1 MSIECTRMSAAKFV
15 STVAGPSRSICFTC
29 RGLPLPLYQNGL
41 QKRTFA
47 SGKTSSTPG
56 PSSIPHSTSRK
67 SGFYIPIS
75 LLVLLPTIYYLYPS
89 SSPSLSPQVYS
100 EHPISSSTLLGPQHK
115 LISIPVDSS
124 NISLFGDQAVDRQG
138 AVIPQNTIVIQHV
151 MVKNPDLQ
159 IERPYTPIND
169 VEHNGQIDLIVKKV
183 KGGEVGR

>member
-1 MSIECTRMSAAKFV
+1 
-15 STVAGPSRSICFTC
+15 
-29 RGLPLPLYQNGL
+29 
-41 QKRTFA
+41 
-47 SGKTSSTPG
+47 
-56 PSSIPHSTSRK
+56 
-67 SGFYIPIS
+67 
-75 LLVLLPTIYYLYPS
+75 
-89 SSPSLSPQVYS
+89 
-100 EHPISSSTLLGPQHK
+100 
-115 LISIPVDSS
+115 VDSS